1 MTEPTQK
8 TPTAEEILR
17 EIDAASFMDG
27 SIYDAIIAAK
37 RYVAGL
43 PSTGGIQAH
52 GFRRCPVD
60 DRACDCMQPCSVIS
74 TMHPEQQRIADELN
88 KRQVLSSTNP
98 NAELAELRRHAPR
111 ATDHRCQ
118 KCGSPTQGE
127 EAWIDGQIWCHPC
140 ADAVSVSSTYVHDAP
155 AGPSGS
161 QVISE
166 SFGSGTPLVSGKKP
180 TSAECGSRP
189 DGATAHSS
197 TERETL

>member
-60 DRACDCMQPCSVIS
+60 DRACDCMQPCSV
-74 TMHPEQQRIADELN
+74 T
-88 KRQVLSSTNP
+88 
-98 NAELAELRRHAPR
+98 
-111 ATDHRCQ
+111 
-118 KCGSPTQGE
+118 
-127 EAWIDGQIWCHPC
+127 
-140 ADAVSVSSTYVHDAP
+140 
-155 AGPSGS
+155 
-161 QVISE
+161 
-166 SFGSGTPLVSGKKP
+166 
-180 TSAECGSRP
+180 
-189 DGATAHSS
+189 S
-197 TERETL
+197 TERGTPDA